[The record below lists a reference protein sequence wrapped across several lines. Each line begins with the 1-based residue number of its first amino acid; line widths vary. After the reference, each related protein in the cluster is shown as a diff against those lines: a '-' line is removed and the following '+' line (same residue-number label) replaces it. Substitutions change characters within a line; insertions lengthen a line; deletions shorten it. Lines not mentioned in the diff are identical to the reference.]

1 MNNLFSLGQRW
12 INQARPELG
21 LGTVIRI
28 EGRIISLSFGVEHE
42 SHSFAL
48 ETAPLERILFSRG
61 DVIRVDSGDELA
73 VDTVEEVDGVFI
85 YFCNNSKG
93 EERTIVETAISPDQT
108 FNRPVERLIHG
119 QIDDDRWFSLR
130 LRTLENRHRLYHQA
144 LWGMLGGRTALLPHQ
159 LYVVHEVARRFAPRV
174 LLADEVGLG
183 KTIEAGLIAHYQIIT
198 ERARRVLIVVPES
211 LMHQWLVEMVRR
223 FNLMFRV
230 FDAERCDAMDGGL
243 QNGNIGSDD
252 NPFLEEQLVIL
263 TREFLLDHPLR
274 HEQCVKAGWDL
285 TIVDEAHHLEWSEL
299 EVSPAYRCIEQ
310 LAHVSAGLLLLTG
323 TPAQLGVM
331 GHFARLRLLDPAR
344 YQDPTELMHE
354 QSTLQP
360 VAELVES
367 LVSSKPLTPDDLE
380 KISHFGLS
388 ALETTAVPEESADWR
403 RVTTDQ
409 LLDRHGVGRV
419 MFRNTR
425 ASVKGFPGR
434 KVHFW
439 PLPSDQ
445 DWPPSS
451 LIKSPEAV
459 EYVNSVLNE
468 DQDII
473 KTEGED
479 FWVLGDPRVTWL
491 SEWLVGRPEEK
502 ALVICSSRLTAAT
515 LATGLKHRSG
525 LSAAVFH
532 EGMNL
537 VERDRAAAWFAEQDD
552 GCQVLVCSEIGSE
565 GRNFQFAQHL
575 VLFDLPANPD
585 LLEQRIGRLDR
596 IGREGD
602 VLIHVPYVEDH
613 PVSSLVQLYHQG
625 LDAFESIGTVNQMV
639 FDSLGNE
646 VLHELFTNNETV
658 GVLVEK
664 ARSTRLSLEQEMKL
678 GRDRL
683 LEFHSCRTELAA
695 ELVETARQED
705 SKAELQA
712 WMSHAFDCYDVEMEA
727 YRQGSVLIT
736 PGPRLSTPIPGLTD
750 EGTVA
755 TFSRATALA
764 NEDLQFLSWEHP
776 LVVAISDLVLNT
788 ERGNTA
794 MTGLRGSR
802 LKRSEIAVE
811 CIFVIEVGGVVNVE
825 VLSRVPPIINHMVVH
840 ESGKVLNEFNDDVS
854 SYQYINLKAKLRR
867 QIVDIKRDALQK
879 TIKAGI
885 VNVEK
890 VAKGLLTDSA
900 SIAVANLQVEVDR
913 LIALKAVNPSV
924 RQEEIDHLQ
933 HLVSTVSEAASQ
945 PRVRLDAV
953 RVLVGV

>member
-21 LGTVIRI
+21 LGTVIGI
-28 EGRIISLSFGVEHE
+28 EGRIIVLSFGIEHE

-48 ETAPLERILFSRG
+48 ETAPLERIRFSRG
-61 DVIRVDSGDELA
+61 DVIRLDSGDEYA
-73 VDTVEEVDGVFI
+73 VDTVEEVDGIFI
-85 YFCNNSKG
+85 YFCLSATG
-93 EERTIVETAISPDQT
+93 EARTIVETAISPDQT

-130 LRTLENRHRLYHQA
+130 LRTLQNRYRLYGKP

-183 KTIEAGLIAHYQIIT
+183 KTIEAGLIAHYQITT

-230 FDAERCDAMDGGL
+230 FDAQRCDAMDGGL
-243 QNGNIGSDD
+243 NEATGD
-252 NPFLEEQLVIL
+252 NPFVEEQLVIL
-263 TREFLLDHPLR
+263 TREFLLDQPHRL
-274 HEQCVKAGWDL
+274 EQCIQAGWDL
-285 TIVDEAHHLEWSEL
+285 TIVDEAHHLEWSES
-299 EVSPAYRCIEQ
+299 EVSPAYQCVEK

-323 TPAQLGVM
+323 TPAQLGVT

-344 YQDPTELMHE
+344 YQNSDELTHE
-354 QSTLQP
+354 QSMLQP
-360 VAELVES
+360 VAELVER
-367 LVSSKPLTPDDLE
+367 LVSSEPLTTLDFE
-380 KISHFGLS
+380 KVKEFGLPL
-388 ALETTAVPEESADWR
+388 LESSDNSDDMSQWR
-403 RVTTDQ
+403 RMTTDN

-434 KVHFW
+434 KASFW
-439 PLPSDQ
+439 PLASN
-445 DWPPSS
+445 
-451 LIKSPEAV
+451 IKIEDFHSETTDIAEFTHSILHNDV
-459 EYVNSVLNE
+459 LSIQNS
-468 DQDII
+468 
-473 KTEGED
+473 GED
-479 FWVLGDPRVTWL
+479 NWLAEDARVSWL
-491 SEWLVGRPEEK
+491 AEWLRDRPDEK
-502 ALVICSSRLTAAT
+502 ALVICASRLTAAT

-525 LSAAVFH
+525 LAAAVFH
-532 EGMNL
+532 EGMSL
-537 VERDRAAAWFAEQDD
+537 VERDRAAAWFAESEE

-596 IGREGD
+596 IGRQGD
-602 VLIHVPYVEDH
+602 VLIHVPYIEDH
-613 PVSSLVQLYHQG
+613 PIARLVELYHYG

-639 FDSLGNE
+639 FDRLGDNI
-646 VLHELFTNNETV
+646 LQNLFSTEDCSAI
-658 GVLVEK
+658 VEQ
-664 ARSTRLSLEQEMKL
+664 ARSTRLSLEQEMRL

-683 LEFHSCRTELAA
+683 LEFHSCRSETAA
-695 ELVETARQED
+695 ELVETAKHED
-705 SKAELQA
+705 TKAELHA
-712 WMSHAFDCYDVEMEA
+712 WMSHAFDCYDIEMET
-727 YRQGSVLIT
+727 YRQGSVLIR
-736 PGPRLSTPIPGLTD
+736 PGPRLSTPVPGLTD

-755 TFSRATALA
+755 TFSRATALE

-794 MTGLRGSR
+794 MTGLRGSK

-811 CIFVIEVGGVVNVE
+811 CIFVIEVGGVINIE
-825 VLSRVPPIINHMVVH
+825 VLSRVPPIIKHIVVH
-840 ESGKVLNEFNDDVS
+840 ESGQLMTDFNDDVS
-854 SYQYINLKAKLRR
+854 TYHYINLKSKLRR
-867 QIVDIKRDALQK
+867 QVVEIKRNSVQE

-885 VNVEK
+885 QEIERI
-890 VAKGLLTDSA
+890 AKKRLTESA
-900 SIAVANLQVEVDR
+900 AVATSNLQVEVDR
-913 LIALKAVNPSV
+913 LVALKQVNPSV
-924 RQEEIDHLQ
+924 RSEEIAHLQ
-933 HLVSTVSEAASQ
+933 NLVDTVTDSCFPAPCSS
-945 PRVRLDAV
+945 
-953 RVLVGV
+953 